1 MVVLSKPVIIICT
14 ISVADLALGKFLQV
28 SFPFSFAALNSL
40 NHAG

>member
-14 ISVADLALGKFLQV
+14 ICMADLALGQFLQV

-40 NHAG
+40 NHVG